1 MIIIDLLLFSIVYE
15 DCAELLYLYFLGDD
29 DAVDSSSSPA
39 HKPTS
44 SLSPKF
50 FRTQE
55 QLQDVL
61 HVLSS
66 VSWDS
71 EDRALIIAAR
81 WRITDMLGFD
91 LAQVQALSLAH
102 DAMVSNGASKMSGPD
117 ELDSYEALVRDV
129 GY

>member
-1 MIIIDLLLFSIVYE
+1 
-15 DCAELLYLYFLGDD
+15 LYFLGDD
-29 DAVDSSSSPA
+29 DADDSSSDLQS
-39 HKPTS
+39 TS
-44 SLSPKF
+44 KF

-55 QLQDVL
+55 QLQEVL

-71 EDRALIIAAR
+71 EDGRTLIIAAR
-81 WRITDMLGFD
+81 WRITDILGFD
-91 LAQVQALSLAH
+91 LAPIKALSVAH
-102 DAMVSNGASKMSGPD
+102 DAVISKGASKPCGPD

>member
-1 MIIIDLLLFSIVYE
+1 MLTSLSVVYA

-29 DAVDSSSSPA
+29 DAVDSSPDLQS
-39 HKPTS
+39 TT
-44 SLSPKF
+44 KF

-55 QLQDVL
+55 QLQEVL

-71 EDRALIIAAR
+71 EDDRTLIIAAR
-81 WRITDMLGFD
+81 WSITDMLGFD
-91 LAQVQALSLAH
+91 LAPVRALSVAH
-102 DAMVSNGASKMSGPD
+102 DALMSKGALKSSGPD
-117 ELDSYEALVRDV
+117 ELDSYEALVRDA